1 MTRLLYFSLFIS
13 SAAFGQYESDTST
26 FRIFLSPES
35 CQTEP
40 EHDHVYEEEI
50 NERKGVRIITANG
63 IPQHKTGEF
72 PNHGNPN
79 TIAPQKAKYEIPLNP
94 EPAEEITPAMGM
106 SMGVLFSGV
115 ELDPFTGEFFRGSGG
130 TNREWNITT
139 LTSTVD
145 LGLDCNNGHV
155 QPNGKY
161 HYHGTPNA
169 YLDEMKADGSQMIK
183 VGYAA
188 DGYPI
193 YYKWGYDESGEI
205 TAYESGYRLKEG
217 ERPGDGKTAPDGEY
231 DGTYFQ
237 DYEYVEGVSELDAC
251 NGRFGKTPE
260 SDNEYYYVITDNF
273 PSSPICFTAE
283 PSDDFRIGRMNGGP
297 MDGAHRGQCGPP
309 GGPQGGG
316 PGDPRAESGGGPR
329 AESSG
334 RPNPEQLL
342 KMMDTNG
349 DGKIER
355 SEARGPLQNDF
366 DRADRNKDGFL
377 TVEEL
382 TPPER

>member
-1 MTRLLYFSLFIS
+1 MTRLLYFSLIVS
-13 SAAFGQYESDTST
+13 SSAFGQYQSDTST

-40 EHDHVYEEEI
+40 KHEHVYEEEI
-50 NERKGVRIITANG
+50 DEQRGVRIITANG
-63 IPQHKTGEF
+63 IPQHKTGAF
-72 PNHGNPN
+72 PNQGNPN
-79 TIAPQKAKYEIPLNP
+79 TIQPHKVTYEIPLHP
-94 EPAEEITPAMGM
+94 TPADDFISAQGIR
-106 SMGVLFSGV
+106 MGVLFSGV

-130 TNREWNITT
+130 TNYKWNITT

-161 HYHGTPNA
+161 HYHGTPSA
-169 YLDEMKADGSQMIK
+169 YLDEIQADGSEMIK

-193 YYKWGYDESGEI
+193 YYKWGYNESGEI

-217 ERPGDGKTAPDGEY
+217 ERPGDGKAAPDGEY

-237 DYEYVEGVSELDAC
+237 DYEYVEGTSELDPC
-251 NGRFGKTPE
+251 NGRFGKTLE

-273 PSSPICFTAE
+273 PSTPICFKGG
-283 PSDDFRIGRMNGGP
+283 PSEDFKNGPLTVVGMNG
-297 MDGAHRGQCGPP
+297 RQNTSGPP
-309 GGPQGGG
+309 PRMPRGGDRP
-316 PGDPRAESGGGPR
+316 DPKE
-329 AESSG
+329 
-334 RPNPEQLL
+334 LM

-366 DRADRNKDGFL
+366 DRVDQNKDGFL
-377 TVEEL
+377 TLEEL
-382 TPPER
+382 KPPGR